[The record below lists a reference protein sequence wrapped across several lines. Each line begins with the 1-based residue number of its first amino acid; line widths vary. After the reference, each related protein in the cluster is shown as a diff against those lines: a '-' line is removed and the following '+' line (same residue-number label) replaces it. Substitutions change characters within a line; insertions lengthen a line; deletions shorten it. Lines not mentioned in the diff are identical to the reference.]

1 MKQQL
6 AFVVKLL
13 FKVITEN
20 DITDDELQALM
31 NIKDELPDVEASNF
45 RW

>member
-1 MKQQL
+1 MEKQL
-6 AFVVKLL
+6 AFVVELL
-13 FKVITEN
+13 FKVIIRN